1 MKSQPYRE
9 AVFANVCALIRKE
22 RTKKGLSLN
31 MLAQLSGLSRQM
43 VSYIEQQERNPS
55 LDTLL
60 RISEALK
67 IPLDKLVNR
76 AQNAAKRRR

>member
-1 MKSQPYRE
+1 
-9 AVFANVCALIRKE
+9 
-22 RTKKGLSLN
+22 
-31 MLAQLSGLSRQM
+31 M